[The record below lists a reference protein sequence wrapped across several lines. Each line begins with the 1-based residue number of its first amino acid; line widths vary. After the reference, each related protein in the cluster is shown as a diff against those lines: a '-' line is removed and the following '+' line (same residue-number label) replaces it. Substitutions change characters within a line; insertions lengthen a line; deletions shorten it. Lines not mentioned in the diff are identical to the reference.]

1 MNSNPSQNNELIN
14 EMLDSEGEIIDGFF
28 KTKFKYDH
36 VESKYKHFLNDFFEE
51 KIEQKVIEQKERQK
65 GAKRK

>member
-28 KTKFKYDH
+28 KTKCNRFDLYLRENSFRRFDAH
-36 VESKYKHFLNDFFEE
+36 QIIEETFFFC
-51 KIEQKVIEQKERQK
+51 IFN
-65 GAKRK
+65 